1 MGVTRPD
8 SSARIKGEVVQPVS
22 PGDDRRGA
30 VWTRRLA
37 GPAGGAGGGS
47 LGPSGE
53 ELLAVR
59 GARSLVATGVVG
71 A

>member
-30 VWTRRLA
+30 VHAKHPRDMQQANQREQRPDDAL
-37 GPAGGAGGGS
+37 PH
-47 LGPSGE
+47 
-53 ELLAVR
+53 
-59 GARSLVATGVVG
+59 
-71 A
+71 